1 MADWAY
7 DAGNSAAAQAAAAVS
22 APVNDEI
29 ADRTNVITAKLKT
42 IYRKHVYPVEK
53 RYKYDYFYE
62 SPFLTDVELNVS
74 SGILVEGK
82 RPPGELQEVL
92 ERCPLILSLG
102 LLNILLFAIVF
113 LQHNAFMC
121 T

>member
-7 DAGNSAAAQAAAAVS
+7 DAGSSPSAQAAAAVS

-62 SPFLTDVELNVS
+62 SPFLTDVEFDGALS
-74 SGILVEGK
+74 SV
-82 RPPGELQEVL
+82 LQKQFCVL
-92 ERCPLILSLG
+92 FHESSVTHTLLQPQPSLK
-102 LLNILLFAIVF
+102 
-113 LQHNAFMC
+113 
-121 T
+121 

>member
-1 MADWAY
+1 MADWAF
-7 DAGNSAAAQAAAAVS
+7 DSGSSPSAQAAAAVS

-62 SPFLTDVELNVS
+62 SPFLTDVEFDGALS
-74 SGILVEGK
+74 SVWSFV
-82 RPPGELQEVL
+82 LQ
-92 ERCPLILSLG
+92 
-102 LLNILLFAIVF
+102 
-113 LQHNAFMC
+113 
-121 T
+121 